1 MRDDGCTCPF
11 CGAEFEL
18 GASACPSCDLP
29 LLTEDVEA
37 PSSGRG
43 VTVTAAPRPEFATG
57 SLRRVAIASNQA
69 EAEMVESL
77 LRSEGIPCIVQRN
90 PGADVPDFLAA
101 GRRDILVPEGGLAAA
116 RDLLRIEVGDAPAGD
131 VAPSPL
137 LLALAVIAGA
147 FALAL
152 CIAVV
157 IGLT

>member
-29 LLTEDVEA
+29 LLTEDDEV
-37 PSSGRG
+37 PSGRG
-43 VTVTAAPRPEFATG
+43 AITVTAAPRPEFATG

-77 LRSEGIPCIVQRN
+77 LRSEGIPCIVQRS

-131 VAPSPL
+131 ASPSPL
-137 LLALAVIAGA
+137 LLAFAVFAGA
-147 FALAL
+147 MMIAL
-152 CIAVV
+152 CIAIVM
-157 IGLT
+157 GLT